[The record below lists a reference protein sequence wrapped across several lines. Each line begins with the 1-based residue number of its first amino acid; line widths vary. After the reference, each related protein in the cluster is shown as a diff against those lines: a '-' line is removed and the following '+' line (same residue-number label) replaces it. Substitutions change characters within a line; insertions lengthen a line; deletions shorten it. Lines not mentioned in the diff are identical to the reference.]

1 MSALPRSTDDSQE
14 PTRSRIKVKFNG
26 LTGYIERSCIGWVY
40 RGKWAS
46 HTGFNSEH
54 QLDEEEASAI
64 AYAHQLYAEQES
76 FPYLVGEEG
85 RDYGWKTIQLDS
97 YSRIR
102 VRTPV
107 WTSVVIEQALQAVG
121 LTLTDSINRYWSFA
135 AGVTLE
141 QGSEVLSPLLAPRTR
156 FVDEAALAERLISC
170 YQHSALFAVQNQ
182 LTLF

>member
-1 MSALPRSTDDSQE
+1 MRAAQA
-14 PTRSRIKVKFNG
+14 IKQNDIIELNIQG
-26 LTGYIERSCIGWVY
+26 LAGYLRQNCLGWEY
-40 RGKWAS
+40 HGKWAS
-46 HTGFNSEH
+46 HTGYYSAY
-54 QLDEEEASAI
+54 QLGEVEAKDAI
-64 AYAHQLYAEQES
+64 TAAHQCYEQES
-76 FPYLVGEEG
+76 RYPYLVGEEG

-97 YSRIR
+97 YSRVR